1 MEIRAL
7 TNEYAVSPQ
16 IMPEDIPAIVAA
28 GFRTVI
34 CNRPDDEVVAGLRS
48 GPVRAAAE
56 AAGLAFV
63 DNPLAPGEMSPSE
76 VRLQR
81 DAIDASDGP
90 ALAYCASGTRSTI
103 AWMYGAVQT
112 IPAQEL
118 VDRAVQAG
126 YPLGAMRPQLEYVA
140 QMN

>member
-28 GFRTVI
+28 GFRTI
-34 CNRPDDEVVAGLRS
+34 ISNRPDHEVVPGLQS
-48 GPVRAAAE
+48 GLVREAAE

-63 DNPLAPGEMSPSE
+63 ENPLAQGEISPSE
-76 VRLQR
+76 IRKQR
-81 DAIDASDGP
+81 DAIEASDGP

-103 AWMYGAVQT
+103 AWMYGAVLT
-112 IPAQEL
+112 TPAQEL
-118 VDRAVQAG
+118 IDRAVKAG
-126 YPLGAMRPQLEYVA
+126 YPLGAMRPQLEYIA
-140 QMN
+140 QMG